1 MTDIKR
7 LDFGFITRFLQITGI
22 PFDVHVVRQK
32 IDALNEN
39 PALLFTE
46 KLNALVK
53 SIPGNTKSVRST
65 SSRQFDT
72 RYCPALILL
81 DGQWQLLINHQGE
94 LCIFS
99 DSNEQATPMLLSE
112 LPVTLVIWLQATQRN
127 YMSDLHEHITDSM
140 TLIRNVALKRKR
152 WVFELAVATMVI
164 NIFAVLTSMFAMQ
177 IYDRVVPTL
186 AFNTLYTLVSGVTIV
201 YGIDWL
207 LKVLRAKILDYHSS
221 KIDVEVSSRIFNH
234 LLNVQ
239 IDKLPKSLGTL
250 SAQVNGLESARQF
263 FSSTVVFLLIDMPFA
278 FFFLAVIGMI
288 GGAIGWV
295 YLGFFLVSI
304 TLAMVS
310 QMRTQ
315 KLAKILMTRSNERLG
330 IMVDTIKGSET
341 IRSGGATQTFQLE
354 WDGISNSISAYG
366 LQQKSIS
373 STTTNTSA
381 TLGSLAYAIA
391 VVIGVHLISQGHMT
405 MGSMVACSILG
416 GRVLGP
422 VGQAVGYLLQYE
434 NVRQSI
440 QMVNS
445 LLKLPLQRAPD
456 QALLFPD
463 EQPKSMSLESVLFKY
478 SEKDPLPLEIQ
489 DLSFHAGER
498 IAVLGNVGSGKST
511 FLKVAAGL
519 YRPQNGRIRL
529 GIVDM
534 WELDP
539 YYVARNIGYLPQ
551 SVDLFKGT
559 LRSNLTMGL
568 EVSDTRLMDVCEA
581 LCIDRIASQSEKGMD
596 LPINEGGTG
605 LSGGQR
611 QLVGLAR
618 LVLNAPSIWLLDEPT
633 ASLDQATQQQV
644 IASLQSRIRPSDIVL
659 FATHNPTLAMEW
671 STRIIFMDKG
681 KVTKDVATEQVEI
694 RKKIA

>member
-1 MTDIKR
+1 MTDIKHV
-7 LDFGFITRFLQITGI
+7 DFDLITRLLQMAGV
-22 PFDVHVVRQK
+22 PFDVNVVRQK
-32 IDALNEN
+32 VDKLNEN
-39 PALLFTE
+39 SALLFTE
-46 KLNALVK
+46 KVNALVK
-53 SIPGNTKSVRST
+53 SIPGNAKSVRST

-72 RYCPALILL
+72 RHCPAVILL
-81 DGQWQLLINHQGE
+81 NGHWRLLANHHGV

-99 DSNEQATPMLLSE
+99 SDNEQATPVLLSE
-112 LPVTLVIWLQATQRN
+112 LPVTLVIWLQATQRH
-127 YMSDLHEHITDSM
+127 YLSDLHEHITDSM
-140 TLIRNVALKRKR
+140 TLIRTVALRRKR
-152 WVFELAVATMVI
+152 WLFELAMATLVI
-164 NIFAVLTSMFAMQ
+164 NILAVLTSMFAMQ
-177 IYDRVVPTL
+177 VYDRVVPTL

-207 LKVLRAKILDYHSS
+207 LKILRAKVLDYHSS

-239 IDKLPKSLGTL
+239 VDKLPKSLGTL

-278 FFFLAVIGMI
+278 IFFLAVIWSI
-288 GGAIGWV
+288 GGAIGLV
-295 YLGFFLVSI
+295 YLGFFLASI
-304 TLAMVS
+304 ALAVVS
-310 QMRTQ
+310 QIRTQ
-315 KLAKILMTRSNERLG
+315 KLAKLLMVRSNERLG
-330 IMVDTIKGSET
+330 IMVDTIKGSES
-341 IRSGGATQTFQLE
+341 IRSSGATQAFQLE
-354 WDGISNSISAYG
+354 WDEISNSISAYG
-366 LQQKSIS
+366 LRQKSIS
-373 STTTNTSA
+373 SSTTNTSA

-391 VVIGVHLISQGHMT
+391 IVIGVNLIAQGQMT

-463 EQPKSMSLESVLFKY
+463 EQPKSLSLEAIQFKY
-478 SEKDPLPLEIQ
+478 SEKDPLPLDIP
-489 DLSFHAGER
+489 DMSFHAGER
-498 IAVLGNVGSGKST
+498 VAVLGNVGSGKST

-519 YRPQNGRIRL
+519 YRPQSGRIRL

-539 YYVARNIGYLPQ
+539 YYVARNVGYLPQ

-581 LCIDRIASQSEKGMD
+581 LCIDRIAAQSEKGMD

-618 LVLNAPSIWLLDEPT
+618 LALNAPSIWLLDEPT
-633 ASLDQATQQQV
+633 ASLDQTTQQQV
-644 IASLQSRIRPSDIVL
+644 ISSLRSRIRPNDIVI
-659 FATHNPTLAMEW
+659 FATHNPALAMEW
-671 STRIIFMDKG
+671 STRIIFMEKG
-681 KVTKDVATEQVEI
+681 KVVKDVATEQVEI
-694 RKKIA
+694 RKKTA